1 MSSSD
6 SFRQQLAD
14 FNKSFSE
21 PQIITELTENDIPLS
36 QKIINEGRAPC
47 HKKLCSIIMSGG
59 FVERYTFLSGDFVER
74 YKTKAMT
81 GKKTLA
87 KEFFD
92 PLIKTLR
99 NSNPPM
105 R

>member
-36 QKIINEGRAPC
+36 QKIIHEGRAPC
-47 HKKLCSIIMSGG
+47 HKRLCSIIM
-59 FVERYTFLSGDFVER
+59 SGDFVER
-74 YKTKAMT
+74 YKCNNKTKTMT

-87 KEFFD
+87 KEVFD